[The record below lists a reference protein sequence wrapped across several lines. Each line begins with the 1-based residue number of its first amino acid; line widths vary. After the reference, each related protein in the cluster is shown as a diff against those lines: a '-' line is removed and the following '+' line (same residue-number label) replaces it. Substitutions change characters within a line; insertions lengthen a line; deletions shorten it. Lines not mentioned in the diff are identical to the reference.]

1 MVSPARVANQEDGV
15 NNRVDVGGVIRRTF
29 EIYADQ
35 ALVLVTAA
43 AVVFVISAIFSALLI
58 AASPVLA
65 ILAFVVTIVA
75 STLFTG
81 MVVELVADVQDGK
94 RDSSPGQLLQAATP
108 VIGQLIL
115 VGIVAGIGIVIGFIL
130 IIVPGL
136 ILITIWSVAAPVVVL
151 ERPGGLGALGRSRE
165 LVRGEGWNVFAVILL
180 MVILVGALSI
190 VIEAI
195 ADSGGTGIGLV
206 VRVVV
211 GILTAPIS
219 ALAAAVLY
227 FQLRGPVAVQAPV
240 GQAPA
245 GQAPAGQAPP
255 DTTPPDTTPPG
266 LP

>member
-1 MVSPARVANQEDGV
+1 M
-15 NNRVDVGGVIRRTF
+15 
-29 EIYADQ
+29 
-35 ALVLVTAA
+35 
-43 AVVFVISAIFSALLI
+43 
-58 AASPVLA
+58 
-65 ILAFVVTIVA
+65 
-75 STLFTG
+75 
-81 MVVELVADVQDGK
+81 
-94 RDSSPGQLLQAATP
+94 
-108 VIGQLIL
+108 
-115 VGIVAGIGIVIGFIL
+115 
-130 IIVPGL
+130 
-136 ILITIWSVAAPVVVL
+136 
-151 ERPGGLGALGRSRE
+151 
-165 LVRGEGWNVFAVILL
+165 FAVILL